1 MKISFYNEYSYG
13 DIIFTRGIA
22 NWIAEHIPSGHPLFY
37 YHTKEL
43 KSVPM
48 HKKIIEMKYNIGVD
62 IKLYGLGGS
71 QRNIRQCDIVG
82 GEMFINM
89 IVFCSPAVIQKNNG
103 DIFSPKFMN
112 TDTVKLKAQEII
124 SFINKNL
131 RINIP
136 YPEAIDLLPNRVQIS
151 KNKTKIDD
159 FFSNNKFEKTFLICN
174 GETLSGQAVN
184 FNLQEIMN
192 PMFLK
197 HPNIL
202 FLFSEKIKDLSEQNV
217 AFVNDFCENNTIG
230 DIEYMSKYADIL
242 IGRSS
247 GPSHTF
253 FNKENCYE
261 EAKIIVEL
269 TNDIDRAFFHKQ
281 GNAKYFWS
289 GSDKQEELLSF
300 FETLL
305 V

>member
-22 NWIAEHIPSGHPLFY
+22 NWIAENIPNGHPLFY

-62 IKLYGLGGS
+62 LKLYGLNAS
-71 QRNIRQCDIVG
+71 QRNIRQCDLIG
-82 GEMFINM
+82 GEIFINM
-89 IVFCSPAVIQKNNG
+89 IVFCSSAVIKKNNG

-112 TDTVKLKAQEII
+112 TETIKHKADEII
-124 SFINKNL
+124 SFINKHL
-131 RINIP
+131 KTNIP
-136 YPEAIDLLPNRVQIS
+136 YPEEIDLLTNRVQDC
-151 KNKTKIDD
+151 KNKLAIDV
-159 FFSNNKFEKTFLICN
+159 FFEKNNFEKTFLICN

-184 FNLQEIMN
+184 VDLQDIME
-192 PMFLK
+192 PLFLEY
-197 HPNIL
+197 PNIL
-202 FLFSEKIKDLSEQNV
+202 FLFSEKKHNLSHQNV
-217 AFVNDFCENNTIG
+217 AFVNDFCDKNTIG
-230 DIEYMSKYADIL
+230 DIEYMSKYADVL

-247 GPSHTF
+247 GPSHSF

-261 EAKIIVEL
+261 DAKTIVEL

-289 GSDKQEELLSF
+289 DSVTQEDLLRF
-300 FETLL
+300 FRSLL